1 MVEPKTCEEEVPSTY
16 VTSTPMISRN
26 EYSLLDR
33 NMSKIK
39 ISDVKRMLEK
49 GTKKHK
55 KSSGRKKANKNKEN
69 MTETKRKESTCA
81 SKPPSRRKV

>member
-1 MVEPKTCEEEVPSTY
+1 
-16 VTSTPMISRN
+16 
-26 EYSLLDR
+26 
-33 NMSKIK
+33 MSKIK
-39 ISDVKRMLEK
+39 ISEVKRMLEK